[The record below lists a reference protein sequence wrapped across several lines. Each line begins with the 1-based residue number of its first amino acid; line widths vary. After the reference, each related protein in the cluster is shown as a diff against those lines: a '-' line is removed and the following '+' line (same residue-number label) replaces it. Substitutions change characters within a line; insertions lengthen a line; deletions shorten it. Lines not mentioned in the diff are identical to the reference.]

1 MSVSNNAYLPTYDE
15 LYVPPLNLTSPVLKA
30 GAIHFG
36 LYCMKESNVSIKIPG
51 YYSQVNCLF
60 Q

>member
-1 MSVSNNAYLPTYDE
+1 MSLSNNAYLPSNEE

-36 LYCMKESNVSIKIPG
+36 SYCKKESNVIVLINNYHKD
-51 YYSQVNCLF
+51 
-60 Q
+60 